1 MARFNADIIMLEKV
15 YELIWGQDRFFKVI
29 QLEFENYK
37 EVYEVLKKYCTPKR
51 MLSYVD
57 ASLIFLY
64 QKYKADYILTFDSHF
79 DNILERL
86 Y

>member
-1 MARFNADIIMLEKV
+1 
-15 YELIWGQDRFFKVI
+15 
-29 QLEFENYK
+29 
-37 EVYEVLKKYCTPKR
+37 